1 MTTPSPKWTWL
12 YKEGS
17 FVHNK
22 VKDTAFL
29 GLCIS
34 LALGLAYVEVLMPDL
49 FAAVPG
55 IKMGL
60 PNIILIFLLYRRG
73 VVTAATVS
81 LLRMVLVTL
90 LFGNWM
96 AFLYSLAG
104 GALSMAVMALLKRL
118 NFLSMAGVSVAG
130 GVTHNVGQILM
141 AMWLLKTAE
150 LGYYLIVLAVTGT
163 IAGLLIGLCAA
174 QLLRRIPERL

>member
-1 MTTPSPKWTWL
+1 M
-12 YKEGS
+12 
-17 FVHNK
+17 HNK

-29 GLCIS
+29 GLCVT
-34 LALGLAYVEVLMPDL
+34 LALGLAYVEVLMPPL
-49 FAAVPG
+49 LAAVPG

-60 PNIILIFLLYRRG
+60 PNIVLIFLLYRRG
-73 VVTAATVS
+73 IAAAATVS

-104 GALSMAVMALLKRL
+104 GALSMAVMVLLKRL
-118 NFLSMAGVSVAG
+118 NFLSVAGVSVAG
-130 GVTHNVGQILM
+130 GVTHNVGQILI
-141 AMWLLKTAE
+141 AMWLMNTAE

-163 IAGLLIGLCAA
+163 VAGLFIGLCGA
-174 QLLRRIPERL
+174 LLIRRVPHNV

>member
-1 MTTPSPKWTWL
+1 M
-12 YKEGS
+12 
-17 FVHNK
+17 HNK

-29 GLCIS
+29 GLCVT
-34 LALGLAYVEVLMPDL
+34 LALGLAYVEVLMPPL
-49 FAAVPG
+49 LAAVPG

-60 PNIILIFLLYRRG
+60 PNIVLIFLLYRRG
-73 VVTAATVS
+73 IAAAATVS

-104 GALSMAVMALLKRL
+104 GALSMAVMVLLKRL
-118 NFLSMAGVSVAG
+118 NFLSVAGVSVAG

-141 AMWLLKTAE
+141 AMWLMNTAE

-163 IAGLLIGLCAA
+163 VAGLFIGLCGA
-174 QLLRRIPERL
+174 LLIRRVPHNV

>member
-1 MTTPSPKWTWL
+1 M
-12 YKEGS
+12 
-17 FVHNK
+17 HNK

-29 GLCIS
+29 GLCIA
-34 LALGLAYVEVLMPDL
+34 LALGLAYIEVLLPPL

-73 VVTAATVS
+73 FPAAATVS

-90 LFGNWM
+90 LFGNFM
-96 AFLYSLAG
+96 AFAYSLAG
-104 GALSMAVMALLKRL
+104 GALSMAVMVLLKRM
-118 NFLSMAGVSVAG
+118 NFLSTTGVSVAG

-141 AMWLLKTAE
+141 AMWLMNTAE

-163 IAGLLIGLCAA
+163 IAGLLIGLCGS
-174 QLLRRIPERL
+174 LLIRRIPHRW

>member
-1 MTTPSPKWTWL
+1 M
-12 YKEGS
+12 
-17 FVHNK
+17 HNK

-29 GLCIS
+29 GLCVT
-34 LALGLAYVEVLMPDL
+34 LALGLAYVEVLMPPL
-49 FAAVPG
+49 LAAVPG

-60 PNIILIFLLYRRG
+60 PNIVLIFLLYRRG
-73 VVTAATVS
+73 VAAAATVS

-104 GALSMAVMALLKRL
+104 GALSMAVMVLLKRL
-118 NFLSMAGVSVAG
+118 NFLSVAGVSVAG

-141 AMWLLKTAE
+141 AMWLMNTAE

-163 IAGLLIGLCAA
+163 VAGLFIGLCGA
-174 QLLRRIPERL
+174 LLIRRVPHNV

>member
-1 MTTPSPKWTWL
+1 M
-12 YKEGS
+12 
-17 FVHNK
+17 HNR

-29 GLCIS
+29 GLCVS
-34 LALGLAYVEVLMPDL
+34 LALGLAYIEVLLPPL
-49 FAAVPG
+49 LAAVPG

-73 VVTAATVS
+73 FLSAITVS

-104 GALSMAVMALLKRL
+104 GVLSMAVMVLLKKL
-118 NFLSMAGVSVAG
+118 NFLSVAGVSVAG

-141 AMWLLKTAE
+141 AMWLMNTAE
-150 LGYYLIVLAVTGT
+150 LGTGIT
-163 IAGLLIGLCAA
+163 SFTNWSSYF
-174 QLLRRIPERL
+174 QPYT